1 MIEIF
6 KTNVRTKRDAK
17 QVLETLNRLFSEVQA
32 NFDLQD
38 RDKILRLQGVEPG
51 DLPVVK
57 SELAQLG
64 FICEI
69 LI

>member
-1 MIEIF
+1 
-6 KTNVRTKRDAK
+6 
-17 QVLETLNRLFSEVQA
+17 VLGTLNRLFSEVHV

-38 RDKILRLQGVEPG
+38 RDTILRLQGLETK
-51 DLPVVK
+51 DLPIVK

>member
-6 KTNVRTKRDAK
+6 KTNVQTRREAK
-17 QVLETLNRLFSEVQA
+17 KVLGLLNLLFSEVQA

-38 RDKILRLQGVEPG
+38 RDKILRLQGVEPA